1 MVRVLQVIGSLG
13 YAGVEAVVM
22 NFYRYVDRTQVQFDF
37 ITCSSVPERYDSE
50 ITTGGGDGYIGCHQD
65 HDTLFRI

>member
-22 NFYRYVDRTQVQFDF
+22 NFYRNVDRTKVQFDF

-50 ITTGGGDGYIGCHQD
+50 IFNGGGRYIGYHQD